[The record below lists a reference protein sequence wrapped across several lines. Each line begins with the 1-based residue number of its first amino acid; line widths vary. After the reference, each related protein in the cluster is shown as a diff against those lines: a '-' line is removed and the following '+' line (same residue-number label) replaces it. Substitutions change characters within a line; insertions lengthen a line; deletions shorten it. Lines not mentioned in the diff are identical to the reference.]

1 MNNVTTFMKFK
12 VRVTENDTALNN
24 PHDACHDPQT
34 PDTPKL
40 IFRFPYLAQT
50 NGGGT
55 FLIPYFIS
63 LVLIGLPLVLT
74 ELSLGQ
80 RLREGAIGS
89 YKKFHPA
96 FQ

>member
-1 MNNVTTFMKFK
+1 M
-12 VRVTENDTALNN
+12 
-24 PHDACHDPQT
+24 
-34 PDTPKL
+34 
-40 IFRFPYLAQT
+40 AQT